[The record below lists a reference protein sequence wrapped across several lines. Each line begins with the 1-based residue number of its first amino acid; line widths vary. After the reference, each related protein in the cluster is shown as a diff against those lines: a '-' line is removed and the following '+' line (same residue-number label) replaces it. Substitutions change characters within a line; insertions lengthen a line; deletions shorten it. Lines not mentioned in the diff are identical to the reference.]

1 MKPPLDKLKS
11 IAKEISDDRVELAL
25 FALFLREDS
34 ENKWD
39 LVVAAPWINTD
50 SIDDINYIA
59 GKLKIYL
66 DDSELLSISRIVL
79 VDLHDPIVQII
90 NNHCSVKPGG
100 SLELYDLFSIG
111 LPFFKHA
118 YILISQ
124 SGKPVLVNVGEQN
137 LRQSI

>member
-1 MKPPLDKLKS
+1 MKLFEKLKP
-11 IAKEISDDRVELAL
+11 IAKEIADERGKLSL
-25 FALFLREDS
+25 FALFLREDA

-39 LVVAAPWINTD
+39 IVAAASWLNTD
-50 SIDDINYIA
+50 SIEDINYIA
-59 GKLKIYL
+59 DKLKHYL

-79 VDLHDPIVQII
+79 VDLHDRIVTII
-90 NNHCSVKPGG
+90 NNYCSVTPGG

-118 YILISQ
+118 YILS
-124 SGKPVLVNVGEQN
+124 SKNGKPVLVNVGQRN